1 MANNSVSP
9 GSPAVS
15 LDAGQMNLIRLHLRK
30 LTAYTDIL
38 CEGDLSDVQ
47 SSSVNVIADHAALA
61 VVHICEILD
70 TAAAAVGVEQ

>member
-9 GSPAVS
+9 CSPEVS

-38 CEGDLSDVQ
+38 DK
-47 SSSVNVIADHAALA
+47 
-61 VVHICEILD
+61 
-70 TAAAAVGVEQ
+70 AAVAAGVEP